1 MTWLDVIYAL
11 LRLRP
16 QGDSETVLAWGP
28 RSGLHFGD
36 GVARTVNLLISP
48 DSYFHIPSEV
58 KSLVSVCEN
67 DYQPEPLTVEI
78 QIQLIQWRSTEEALR
93 GLVM

>member
-1 MTWLDVIYAL
+1 M
-11 LRLRP
+11 
-16 QGDSETVLAWGP
+16 LAWGP

-36 GVARTVNLLISP
+36 GVARVGRAPPTPLIAP
-48 DSYFHIPSEV
+48 DSHFHISSEI
-58 KSLVSVCEN
+58 KSLVSVYES